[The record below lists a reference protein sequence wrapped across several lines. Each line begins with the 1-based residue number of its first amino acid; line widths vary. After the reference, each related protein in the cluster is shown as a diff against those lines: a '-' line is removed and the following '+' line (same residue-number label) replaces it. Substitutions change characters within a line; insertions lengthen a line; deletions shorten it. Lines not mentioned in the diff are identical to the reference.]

1 MSEGL
6 DLIIVDDEPEI
17 CETIAEMIRRFYV
30 WGEVLAFT
38 DISEASSFCRA
49 HNTGVAVFVLDVFL
63 ENETAFTFLDSISDK
78 FIMAYQ
84 DSIIITGNAS
94 DDIVNMCVAS
104 DITYLLEKPVRSY
117 ALQLAVRAIVSKY
130 LKFAKR
136 LMEEPAL
143 AASIQGL
150 Q

>member
-1 MSEGL
+1 MSQGL

-17 CETIAEMIRRFYV
+17 CETITEMIRRFYV

-38 DISEASSFCRA
+38 NMNHASA
-49 HNTGVAVFVLDVFL
+49 HCLNRETGVAIFILDVFL
-63 ENETAFTFLDSISDK
+63 GNETAFNFLDSISEK

-84 DSIIITGNAS
+84 DSIVITGNAN

-130 LKFAKR
+130 MKFAKR
-136 LMEEPAL
+136 LMAEPGL
-143 AASIQGL
+143 AASIREL
-150 Q
+150 